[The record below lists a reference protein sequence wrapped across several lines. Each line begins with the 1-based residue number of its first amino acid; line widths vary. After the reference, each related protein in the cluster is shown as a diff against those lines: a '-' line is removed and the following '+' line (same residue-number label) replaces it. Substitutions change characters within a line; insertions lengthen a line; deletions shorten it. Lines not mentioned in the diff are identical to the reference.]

1 MVEREGARVRR
12 FQGQDRPAHMLA
24 QEPGGAETGTFP
36 TSLQHRSFLY
46 QWLFKSGWSLRPD
59 YIKPPE
65 GDQMLGFDQDSFRK
79 KLANTAAA
87 ILADILEMYRRTY

>member
-1 MVEREGARVRR
+1 MIERQGARVRR
-12 FQGQDRPAHMLA
+12 FQGRDRPAHMLA

-36 TSLQHRSFLY
+36 TSLQRRSFSY
-46 QWLFKSGWSLRPD
+46 QWLFKSGWSLSPD

-65 GDQMLGFDQDSFRK
+65 GDQLLGFDQDSF
-79 KLANTAAA
+79 TA